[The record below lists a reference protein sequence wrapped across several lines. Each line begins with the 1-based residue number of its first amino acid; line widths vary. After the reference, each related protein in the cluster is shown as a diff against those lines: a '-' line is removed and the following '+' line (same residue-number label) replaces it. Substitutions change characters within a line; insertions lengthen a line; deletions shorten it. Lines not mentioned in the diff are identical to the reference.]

1 VGVTVEAGPP
11 AVDAG
16 LVVVGTGDAAVVVVG
31 NAPVVDVMV
40 GAGWLPDGAARV
52 GNGDAVHSGGRVG
65 IAEVGVEA
73 AVATVS
79 AGAWA
84 GVGEAGGRVSK

>member
-31 NAPVVDVMV
+31 NAPVVDVAV
-40 GAGWLPDGAARV
+40 GGGGLPGVPARV
-52 GNGDAVHSGGRVG
+52 GKGDAVHSGGRVG

>member
-16 LVVVGTGDAAVVVVG
+16 LVVAGTGDAAVVVVG
-31 NAPVVDVMV
+31 NAPVVDVAV
-40 GAGWLPDGAARV
+40 GGGGLPGVPARV
-52 GNGDAVHSGGRVG
+52 GKGDAVHSGGRVG

>member
-31 NAPVVDVMV
+31 NAPVVDVAV
-40 GAGWLPDGAARV
+40 GGGGLPGVPARV
-52 GNGDAVHSGGRVG
+52 GKGDAVHSGGRVG

-73 AVATVS
+73 AVAIVS